1 MTASELIIPLSSI
14 VSAIFIFLGV
24 YIFSPLAIIA
34 RDFFILTLF
43 KKYILNQK
51 FYMGIDML
59 NLDKA
64 YLDLIYNKS
73 SSTYNNRYEIDN
85 EEVTKEEYDKYI
97 KQYNFHKNRFSKI
110 HNELI
115 LKLNLIGRV
124 CKYYKLDD
132 FQESINK
139 DIDKNYDIHI
149 ESLKKELFWQQRV
162 EN

>member
-1 MTASELIIPLSSI
+1 MNTSELIIPLSSI

-24 YIFSPLAIIA
+24 YIFSPLAIVA

-51 FYMGIDML
+51 FYMSIDML

-64 YLDLIYNKS
+64 HLDLIYNKS